1 MDRTTQD
8 IKDQLQALA
17 KQYGPAALIP
27 ATVIDVHDDDTITVQ
42 LATGL
47 ELDDV
52 RLRSVVKAGSK
63 IILLP
68 KVESVV
74 QMARIENSEEFVV
87 VAVEEITEIRIEI
100 GNVKYVIDQDGLLI
114 QKETDTVREVLQ
126 LIIEAVQKIIVLQ
139 GTNPD
144 RVKLQQALTK
154 AQNIF
159 K

>member
-8 IKDQLQALA
+8 IKDQLSRIAA
-17 KQYGPAALIP
+17 EFGPAALIP
-27 ATVIDVHDDDTITVQ
+27 ATVTLINTDDTISVK

-52 RLRSVVKAGSK
+52 RLKSVVKGGAK
-63 IILLP
+63 IIIVP

-74 QMARIENSEEFVV
+74 QIGRIENSEEFVV
-87 VAVEEITEIRIEI
+87 LAVEEITEINIEI
-100 GNVKYVIDQDGLLI
+100 NNVKYVVDETGFLI
-114 QKETDTVREVLQ
+114 QKETDTLREVVQ
-126 LIIEAVQKIIVLQ
+126 LIIEAVQKIVVLQ

-144 RVKLQQALTK
+144 RVKLQQALAK
-154 AQNIF
+154 AQNIL